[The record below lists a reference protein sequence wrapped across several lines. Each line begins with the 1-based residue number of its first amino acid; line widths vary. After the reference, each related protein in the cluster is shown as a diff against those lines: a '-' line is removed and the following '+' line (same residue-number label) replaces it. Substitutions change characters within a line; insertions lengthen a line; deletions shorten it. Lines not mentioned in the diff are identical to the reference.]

1 MPDTEMKRDDLITIY
16 KAARSLGIKV
26 EVILYQIDT
35 GNIEASDGMIYES
48 ICKKISQQQA
58 TYIGVKTFLKKH
70 DSDKF

>member
-1 MPDTEMKRDDLITIY
+1 MKRDDLITIY

-58 TYIGVKTFLKKH
+58 TYIA
-70 DSDKF
+70 